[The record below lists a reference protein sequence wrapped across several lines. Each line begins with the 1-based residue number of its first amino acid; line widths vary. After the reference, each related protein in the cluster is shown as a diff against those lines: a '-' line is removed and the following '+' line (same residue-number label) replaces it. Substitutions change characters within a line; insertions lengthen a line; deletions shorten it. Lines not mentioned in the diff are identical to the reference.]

1 MPYLGSAP
9 ADKAL
14 EAGDIA
20 DGAITTAKINN
31 DAITLAKLASGTDGN
46 IISYDASGN
55 PAAIATGSDGQVL
68 TSAGAGQPP
77 AFEAAA
83 GITLGS
89 DTAATS
95 GNSVTFGSI
104 PAGTKL
110 IIINIEA
117 LSSNST
123 GTMGVTIGDAGGLET
138 SGYVAGH
145 TEAQASTQ
153 TTTSTSQFPIV
164 TSFIAAN
171 NISGT
176 VTLTLKDAANFT
188 WVQTHSWNDAGD
200 LGWGAG
206 VKSLSAELTQ
216 LAIVTANTFDGSGSI
231 SIAYM

>member
-1 MPYLGSAP
+1 MSDL
-9 ADKAL
+9 KV
-14 EAGDIA
+14 
-20 DGAITTAKINN
+20 
-31 DAITLAKLASGTDGN
+31 DAITAANANTAITIKGAGTGKVKLGDGNLLFPDADGSANQLIKTDG
-46 IISYDASGN
+46 
-55 PAAIATGSDGQVL
+55 
-68 TSAGAGQPP
+68 
-77 AFEAAA
+77 
-83 GITLGS
+83 
-89 DTAATS
+89 
-95 GNSVTFGSI
+95 
-104 PAGTKL
+104 
-110 IIINIEA
+110 
-117 LSSNST
+117 
-123 GTMGVTIGDAGGLET
+123 

-145 TEAQASTQ
+145 TEAQAGTQ

-231 SIAYM
+231 SITYM

>member
-1 MPYLGSAP
+1 MSDL
-9 ADKAL
+9 KV
-14 EAGDIA
+14 
-20 DGAITTAKINN
+20 
-31 DAITLAKLASGTDGN
+31 DAITAANANTAITIKGAGTGKVKLGDGNLLFPDADGSANQLIKTDG
-46 IISYDASGN
+46 SGN
-55 PAAIATGSDGQVL
+55 L
-68 TSAGAGQPP
+68 
-77 AFEAAA
+77 AFVDAA

-145 TEAQASTQ
+145 TEAQAGTQ

-231 SIAYM
+231 SITYM